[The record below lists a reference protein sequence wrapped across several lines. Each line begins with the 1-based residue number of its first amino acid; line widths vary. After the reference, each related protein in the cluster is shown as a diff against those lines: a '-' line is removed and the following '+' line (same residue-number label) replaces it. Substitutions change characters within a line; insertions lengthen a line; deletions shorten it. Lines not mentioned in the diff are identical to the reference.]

1 MNKKIIIN
9 NETKKASI
17 RDCLNIALANL
28 DSPKNHSKLV
38 SGNYSLIYVYR
49 NSKDGTKI
57 LDFTVSDRIGD

>member
-9 NETKKASI
+9 NESKAST

-28 DSPKNHSKLV
+28 DDPKNHSKLA
-38 SGNYSLIYVYR
+38 SGNYSLIYFYR

-57 LDFTVSDRIGD
+57 LDFTVSDYLGD